1 MASQTDAIV
10 ERLLGRKP
18 LPPLEP
24 GSKVWDTE
32 LARAIAGLDEHRFV
46 IAALH
51 LANDDIDACH
61 RIAQASEGDPTAD
74 LLHATLHRREGDYWN
89 SKYWYSHVEDKH
101 ALARADAAAFVDA
114 CAAAA
119 KGKSGGSKLQ
129 QRQWDELLELVRWT
143 RENCARGDTGGAD
156 DEAELDEY

>member
-1 MASQTDAIV
+1 MPTSTDAIV
-10 ERLLGRKP
+10 ERLLARKP

-24 GSKVWDTE
+24 KAAWDAE
-32 LARAIAGLDEHRFV
+32 LAAAIAGLDEHRFV

-51 LANDDIDACH
+51 LANDDVASCH
-61 RIAQASEGDPTAD
+61 RIAQASEGDATAD

-89 SKYWYSHVEDKH
+89 AKYWYARTQH

-114 CAAAA
+114 CEAA
-119 KGKSGGSKLQ
+119 KGSDGKLE

-143 RENCARGDTGGAD
+143 RENCV
-156 DEAELDEY
+156 